1 MSLAILLPVLVV
13 GCLQDIS
20 VKAHRSETRMLSDAL
35 KGLGNFLL
43 VFLHLQNHTSS
54 FSAALAFTRRSHL
67 LTITTCAPRR
77 VKKEF
82 TIPAF
87 TFEKRLYINFV
98 PKSVVCLSVC
108 HVSLLLHSSHDA
120 ESTRQH
126 FCGLGPKVKCVF
138 LLMHI
143 LPKPWM

>member
-35 KGLGNFLL
+35 KGMGNFLL

-87 TFEKRLYINFV
+87 TLISYQ
-98 PKSVVCLSVC
+98 SLLSVCLSVMFLC
-108 HVSLLLHSSHDA
+108 CCIGQMMLSLLGNIFVTLDPRSNN
-120 ESTRQH
+120 
-126 FCGLGPKVKCVF
+126 VF
-138 LLMHI
+138 SC
-143 LPKPWM
+143 

>member
-87 TFEKRLYINFV
+87 TFEKGYILISYQSLLF
-98 PKSVVCLSVC
+98 VCLSVMFLC
-108 HVSLLLHSSHDA
+108 CCIGHMMQSLLGNIFVALDPRSN
-120 ESTRQH
+120 
-126 FCGLGPKVKCVF
+126 VF
-138 LLMHI
+138 SC
-143 LPKPWM
+143 

>member
-1 MSLAILLPVLVV
+1 MSHAILLPVLVV

-20 VKAHRSETRMLSDAL
+20 VKAHRTETRMLSDAL
-35 KGLGNFLL
+35 KGQGNFLL

-77 VKKEF
+77 VKK
-82 TIPAF
+82 
-87 TFEKRLYINFV
+87 RLYINFV

-108 HVSLLLHSSHDA
+108 HVSLLLHRSHDA

-126 FCGLGPKVKCVF
+126 FCGLGPKVK
-138 LLMHI
+138 
-143 LPKPWM
+143 

>member
-98 PKSVVCLSVC
+98 PKSVVCLSVMFLC
-108 HVSLLLHSSHDA
+108 FCIGHMMQRLLGNIFVALDPRSN
-120 ESTRQH
+120 
-126 FCGLGPKVKCVF
+126 VF
-138 LLMHI
+138 SC
-143 LPKPWM
+143 